1 MIESLVCVVSW
12 LFSWLGVWGS
22 WGRRGGSIILR
33 SFAQWSRA
41 SLALLSK
48 TSGEMNGLARIR
60 GEFGWS
66 LEQEEGLLVL
76 WE

>member
-1 MIESLVCVVSW
+1 VSLVGQLV
-12 LFSWLGVWGS
+12 GS
-22 WGRRGGSIILR
+22 VGEEREEEVLR

-48 TSGEMNGLARIR
+48 TSGEMKGLARIR

-66 LEQEEGLLVL
+66 LEEEEEEEEGLLVL
-76 WE
+76 WK

>member
-12 LFSWLGVWGS
+12 LVGWEC
-22 WGRRGGSIILR
+22 GGAGGGEEEVLR

-41 SLALLSK
+41 SLALLSN

-66 LEQEEGLLVL
+66 LEKEELLVL
-76 WE
+76 WK